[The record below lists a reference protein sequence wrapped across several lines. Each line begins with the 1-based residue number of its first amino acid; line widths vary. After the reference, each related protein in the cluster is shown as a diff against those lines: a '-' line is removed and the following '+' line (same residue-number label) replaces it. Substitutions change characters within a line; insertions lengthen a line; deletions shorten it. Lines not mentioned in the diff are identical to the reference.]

1 MKAYR
6 SDLAFIHDRGFTAV
20 SLQAASVFPL
30 LFRKHHIPGK
40 RIVELGCG
48 SGRLAHELTRK
59 GYRVSGID
67 FSRSMV
73 TLAKRN
79 APQGH
84 FRVGSI
90 WDYRIPPAD
99 AVIAV
104 GEVFNYQ
111 FDDEVNLHR
120 LQKLFKRVFH
130 SLRPSGLLIFDI
142 LCERKGG
149 NRVLT
154 RSFVEGNGWF
164 VAVEKSDSSRQVVR
178 RITSFRRVGNVYRKS
193 IEVHRVRRYD
203 LSRICSCLRDIGFKV
218 STFRGYR
225 THSLGKGHTIV
236 LGKKSLRVNKG

>member
-6 SDLAFIHDRGFTAV
+6 SDLAFIHDRGFSAV

-30 LFRKHHIPGK
+30 LFRKHHVPGK

-59 GYRVSGID
+59 GFSVSGID
-67 FSRSMV
+67 YSPSMIS
-73 TLAKRN
+73 LAKRN

-84 FRVGSI
+84 FRAGSI
-90 WDYRIPPAD
+90 WSYRIPPAD

-104 GEVFNYQ
+104 GEILNYQ
-111 FDDEVNLHR
+111 FDSPVNLQR
-120 LQKLFKRVFH
+120 LQKLFKRIFD

-149 NRVLT
+149 KRIRT
-154 RSFVEGNGWF
+154 RTFVEGSGWF
-164 VAVEKSDSSRQVVR
+164 VAVDKADSTRRVVR
-178 RITSFRRVGNVYRKS
+178 RITSFCAVGNVYRKS

-218 STFRGYR
+218 STFRGYG

-236 LGKKSLRVNKG
+236 LGKKPLRVNKG